1 MRIVIA
7 TVQVPF
13 VTGGAE
19 SHAAGLKAA
28 LVQEGHDAE
37 IVTVPYNPAVPE
49 RIADQMLACRLLDLT
64 EIHGT
69 RVDRLIGLKFP
80 AYLIPHPNKVVWV
93 LHQHR
98 AAYDLWDYPFE
109 ELSAS
114 PRGIIVREAI
124 RRADQLLTEAHT
136 VFANSKNIANRL
148 GHFCGI
154 NATPLYHPP
163 PHAEDFFCADRTD
176 DYFFFPSRLSASK
189 RQSLVLEALAL
200 TREKVK
206 VRFAGVADSAEYG
219 KRLKQLAV
227 KLGVDSR
234 VQWLG
239 YVTQEE
245 KAEGYAR
252 SLAVIFPPVDEDYGY
267 ITLEA
272 MLSSKAVVTCED
284 SGGPLEFVL
293 PGKTGLVTKPTPAA
307 LAEAMDQ
314 LWQDRTQAAKLG
326 QAGRASYE
334 RLGLSWSEVVKKLL
348 A

>member
-7 TVQVPF
+7 TVQIPF

-19 SHAAGLKAA
+19 SHAAGLRAA
-28 LVQEGHDAE
+28 LLREGHETD
-37 IVTVPYNPAVPE
+37 IVTVPFNPAVPE

-98 AAYDLWDYPFE
+98 AAYDLWNYPFE
-109 ELSAS
+109 DLSAS
-114 PRGIIVREAI
+114 PGGVMVREAI
-124 RRADQLLTEAHT
+124 RRGDQLLNEAKA

-163 PHAEDFFCADRTD
+163 PHADEFFCADRTD
-176 DYFFFPSRLSASK
+176 DYFFFPSRFSASK

-200 TREKVK
+200 TRERVK
-206 VRFAGVADSAEYG
+206 VRFAGVADSVEYG
-219 KRLKQLAV
+219 KRLRQLAA
-227 KLGVDSR
+227 KLGVEAR
-234 VQWLG
+234 IEWLG
-239 YVTQEE
+239 QITEE
-245 KAEGYAR
+245 QKRENYAR
-252 SLAVIFPPVDEDYGY
+252 AVAVIFPPVDEDYGY

-284 SGGPLEFVL
+284 SGGPLEFVSHR
-293 PGKTGLVTKPTPAA
+293 KTGLVTKPTAAA
-307 LAEAMDQ
+307 LAEALDE
-314 LWQDRTQAAKLG
+314 LWQDRSLALKLG
-326 QAGRASYE
+326 RAGRENYE